1 LISYWESKGVN
12 QPIPCPLDRTKVS
25 MLIPNYV
32 VRNEI
37 TRIQPDRQTQVFN
50 SDDKVQEYNNKFA
63 NGPRN
68 VGAQIKEDVYLLR
81 HLSQANPVMK
91 FLFYAVL
98 IFVVAYIFLPFDL
111 IPDELGIVGLL
122 DDLMIIIFVGIFFY
136 AVAENYR

>member
-1 LISYWESKGVN
+1 
-12 QPIPCPLDRTKVS
+12 
-25 MLIPNYV
+25 M
-32 VRNEI
+32 
-37 TRIQPDRQTQVFN
+37 
-50 SDDKVQEYNNKFA
+50 
-63 NGPRN
+63 
-68 VGAQIKEDVYLLR
+68 R

-98 IFVVAYIFLPFDL
+98 IFVVAYVFLPFDL